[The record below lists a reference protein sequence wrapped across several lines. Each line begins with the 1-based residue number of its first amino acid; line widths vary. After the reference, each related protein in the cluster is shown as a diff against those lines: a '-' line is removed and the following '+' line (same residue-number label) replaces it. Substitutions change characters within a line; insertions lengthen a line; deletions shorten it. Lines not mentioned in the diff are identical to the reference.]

1 MTRGFKD
8 SVSDFSLD
16 DRADSDGSIGYMS
29 SEGEESDGDIVLNPI
44 TEVDIPTTSEQLQKP
59 DAALTATAHE
69 LRMIGKSHSRS
80 MIKYGIIINIALVT
94 FLTVFLLLLDSH
106 AWRIVRLP
114 LPPFHLIY
122 PFTASAIL
130 VSFVG
135 YICVPLFRI
144 SKMRMIISK
153 WPARRSSKKGTT
165 TMGGLFLVPIGVI
178 VAEVLVGF
186 SSIEVL
192 GASIATL
199 AFATI
204 GLMDDF
210 LCLVKRRRIGVSPW
224 IRNLLEVAVGTWF
237 YFWLCARNI
246 SSPYSIKMVVP
257 LPLPMGLVCMGG
269 FYLLLT
275 SFCFVSMANGMELTD
290 GLDGLAGGTA
300 ALSFIGMSIAVL
312 PICSD
317 LAVFGASMAGACVG
331 FLFHNRY
338 KASVFMGDTG
348 ALALGGALAAM
359 AASTGMFFPLL
370 ISSGVIVLEAIS
382 VLLQCVC
389 DTNNWYQSHDSQLL
403 TPPISPPQGYA
414 SVIPSLKRK
423 LILIEQLD
431 NEGHDVKFS
440 SGQWKVVKGNPV
452 VARGKKKCSLYMVE
466 IPPEG
471 VRPYVYGEGLKSVKP
486 VSVGGC
492 CNSGSTKKNRVS
504 VAILVKQW
512 VKRTIVSSV
521 KVSLD
526 YCLLGLESEASQ
538 FISDAGRVTVEL
550 QCELTDEK
558 AVATSGKG
566 RLQTLQNE
574 DRLQFEVRQ
583 SL

>member
-1 MTRGFKD
+1 MRSYSSLNFPRLGFLHPSIRSYQPGTNSFPSNHHPRPSLFCCKLSGSRIQRYGRSSTRDRFLVVATMDWD

-44 TEVDIPTTSEQLQKP
+44 TEVDIPTRSEQLQKP

-382 VLLQCVC
+382 VLLQASYFMTTKCIHGVGRRLFRMVPLH
-389 DTNNWYQSHDSQLL
+389 YHLQSCGIKE
-403 TPPISPPQGYA
+403 PVIVAGAYIISCILMLYSGYVGLI
-414 SVIPSLKRK
+414 SV
-423 LILIEQLD
+423 
-431 NEGHDVKFS
+431 
-440 SGQWKVVKGNPV
+440 
-452 VARGKKKCSLYMVE
+452 
-466 IPPEG
+466 
-471 VRPYVYGEGLKSVKP
+471 
-486 VSVGGC
+486 
-492 CNSGSTKKNRVS
+492 
-504 VAILVKQW
+504 
-512 VKRTIVSSV
+512 
-521 KVSLD
+521 
-526 YCLLGLESEASQ
+526 
-538 FISDAGRVTVEL
+538 
-550 QCELTDEK
+550 
-558 AVATSGKG
+558 
-566 RLQTLQNE
+566 
-574 DRLQFEVRQ
+574 
-583 SL
+583 